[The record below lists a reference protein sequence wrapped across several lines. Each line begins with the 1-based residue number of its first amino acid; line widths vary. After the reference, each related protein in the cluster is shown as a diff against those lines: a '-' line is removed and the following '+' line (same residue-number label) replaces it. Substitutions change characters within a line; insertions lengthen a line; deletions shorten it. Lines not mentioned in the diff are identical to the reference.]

1 MDLYLSIYF
10 ETPGTGHC
18 DIQLVNPY
26 LMGGSTRLSVPTEV
40 CARLIEARA
49 DVSAVDAAGLTALG
63 HLRKALREAGGRLKM
78 GSSHGVEPQ
87 VLWISVDYHDLFHIK
102 LQFGCPSCFWHR
114 PELLIS
120 QGGWSNHVSRSSDKA
135 NKNEVGLD
143 GSDYL
148 TKNRVRWV

>member
-1 MDLYLSIYF
+1 M
-10 ETPGTGHC
+10 
-18 DIQLVNPY
+18 
-26 LMGGSTRLSVPTEV
+26 PTEV

-78 GSSHGVEPQ
+78 AQ

-120 QGGWSNHVSRSSDKA
+120 QGGRSNVSRSSDKA
-135 NKNEVGLD
+135 NMNEVGLD

-148 TKNRVRWV
+148 TKNRV